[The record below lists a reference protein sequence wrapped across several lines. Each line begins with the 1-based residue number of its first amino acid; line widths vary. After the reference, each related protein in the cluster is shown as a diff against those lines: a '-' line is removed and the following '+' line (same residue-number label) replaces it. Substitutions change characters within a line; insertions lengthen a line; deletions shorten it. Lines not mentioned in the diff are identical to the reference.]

1 MYKLNDKG
9 EEVLNTTDSDWQEAA
24 NKFSYLK
31 DAETMRNMR
40 NLVDYIINTQE
51 QFFVNDKAYY
61 TIDGKKTALANQP
74 AT

>member
-1 MYKLNDKG
+1 
-9 EEVLNTTDSDWQEAA
+9 
-24 NKFSYLK
+24 
-31 DAETMRNMR
+31 MRNMR